1 MDLNQLTLTD
11 LKRGWSQT
19 ATAIQCNYCDTQW
32 PRETA
37 PAVMAQHIQAVHGG
51 ALQALIHLDS
61 RYNTLTAKQRD
72 LLTAFATGIK
82 DRDLA
87 TQTGVSAATI
97 RHQKFTFREKA
108 KQAKLYLA
116 TYQAAFAQ
124 ENPHE
129 RLLDVPQHPQDPD
142 DRWLITEDEAAK
154 TLQRYFDF
162 TTEPPTLIRWPKKQ
176 KAVIVILTR
185 IIAEIPL
192 NHRFTEPEI
201 NAYLR
206 PIYFDY
212 TMVRRFLI
220 EYHFL
225 QRTPDGTAYWRTVP
239 TRERKDV

>member
-1 MDLNQLTLTD
+1 MDLTKLTLTE
-11 LKRGWSQT
+11 LQRGWTVVDQQPTCLYCEHRWPAETSA
-19 ATAIQCNYCDTQW
+19 ATL
-32 PRETA
+32 
-37 PAVMAQHIQAVHGG
+37 QAHLDQVHGG
-51 ALQALIHLDS
+51 PITALIDLDS

-72 LLTAFATGIK
+72 LLKAFATGVK
-82 DRDLA
+82 DRELA
-87 TQTGVSAATI
+87 EQTGVTAATI

-116 TYQAAFAQ
+116 TYQAVFAQ
-124 ENPHE
+124 TDPHE

-142 DRWLITEDEAAK
+142 DRWLITEDQAAK

-162 TTEPPTLIRWPKKQ
+162 SNDPIQLKRWPKKQ
-176 KAVIVILTR
+176 KAVIVVLTR
-185 IIAEIPL
+185 IVEEIPA
-192 NHRFTEPEI
+192 HQQFTEPQI

-225 QRTPDGTAYWRTVP
+225 QRTPDGTAYWRIVP
-239 TRERKDV
+239 DRKD

>member
-1 MDLNQLTLTD
+1 MDLTKLTLTD
-11 LKRGWSQT
+11 LQHGWTLVDRQPT
-19 ATAIQCNYCDTQW
+19 CLYCGKNW
-32 PRETA
+32 PENTA
-37 PAVMAQHIQAVHGG
+37 PATLQAHLAQVHGG
-51 ALQALIHLDS
+51 AIAALIDLDS

-72 LLTAFATGIK
+72 LLKAFATGIK

-87 TQTGVSAATI
+87 EQTGVTAATI

-116 TYQAAFAQ
+116 TYQAVFAQ
-124 ENPHE
+124 EDPHE
-129 RLLDVPQHPQDPD
+129 RLLDVPQHPRDPD

-162 TTEPPTLIRWPKKQ
+162 THDPVQLKRWPKKQ
-176 KAVIVILTR
+176 KAVIVVLTR
-185 IIAEIPL
+185 IIAEIPT
-192 NHRFTEPEI
+192 HQQFTEPQI

-220 EYHFL
+220 DYHFL
-225 QRTPDGTAYWRTVP
+225 ARTPDGTAYWRVAPERTV
-239 TRERKDV
+239 